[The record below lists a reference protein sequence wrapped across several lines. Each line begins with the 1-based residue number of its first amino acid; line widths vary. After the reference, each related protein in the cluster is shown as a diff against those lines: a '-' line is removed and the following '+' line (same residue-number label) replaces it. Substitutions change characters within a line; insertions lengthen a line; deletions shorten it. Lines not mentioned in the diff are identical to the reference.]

1 MNHENL
7 NTWNLIYSHFDPVA
21 LHIFG
26 LSLHWYGIAYV
37 SALLI
42 TFYMAK
48 YFVAKNQNQFPIN
61 TKMLEIFFIYAEIGV
76 ILGARL
82 GYILIYDPNTSY
94 YLTHPWQI
102 FNPFDSQGSFIGIR
116 GMSYHGAIIGFLIA
130 SLIFAKIYK
139 LSFLMLL
146 DLIALSVPLGYVF
159 GRIGNFLNQE
169 LFGRPIPE
177 GSPWECVGIM
187 VDSTLRY
194 PSQLIE
200 AFLEGIVVFLCLLYI
215 KTKKPANGILIA
227 SYGLLYSLA
236 RFIAEYFREP
246 DSQMGVFIFGLSMGQ
261 ILSIIMIVVSISILI
276 YALAFKQR

>member
-1 MNHENL
+1 MNYENL
-7 NTWNLIYSHFDPVA
+7 NAWNLVYSHFDPVA

-26 LSLHWYGIAYV
+26 FSLHWYGIAYV

-48 YFVAKNQNQFPIN
+48 YFVAKNKTQFPIN
-61 TKMLEIFFIYAEIGV
+61 TKTLEIFFIYAEIGV

-82 GYILIYDPNTSY
+82 GYILIYDPNTLY
-94 YLTHPWQI
+94 YLSHPWQI

-116 GMSYHGAIIGFLIA
+116 GMSYHGAIVGFLIA
-130 SLIFAKIYK
+130 SFIFAKIYK
-139 LSFLMLL
+139 SSFLMLL

-169 LFGRPIPE
+169 LFGRPIQS
-177 GSPWECVGIM
+177 GSPLECIGIM
-187 VDSTLRY
+187 VDHTLRY

-215 KTKKPANGILIA
+215 KSKKPFKGILIA

-236 RFIAEYFREP
+236 RFVAEYFREP
-246 DSQMGVFIFGLSMGQ
+246 DSQIGVFIFGFSMGQ
-261 ILSIIMIVVSISILI
+261 ILSIIMITISITILV
-276 YALAFKQR
+276 YAYAYRQR